1 MRTDSH
7 ASDTG
12 ILLNAFA
19 MNCVA
24 HQSSGLWRHPRDRSG
39 DYCRLDHW
47 LGLARTLERGL
58 FDGVFLADVTGVYDV
73 YQGGPDAAIRAA
85 MQIPTNDPYLLVPA
99 MAAVTE
105 HLGFGVTGSIP
116 YEPPYAFAR
125 RMSTLDHLTAGR
137 IAWNVVTGYLDSAA
151 RGIGKSRQTEHD
163 TRYEIATDYMNLMY
177 KLWEGSWED
186 GAVVRDRSAGIYA
199 DPTRVH
205 EIVHHGPY
213 FDLEA
218 IHLCEPSPQRSPV
231 IFQAGSSPKGQA
243 FAAAHAECVFIGAP
257 DATIVRSLRDQ
268 AEAFGRSGSDL
279 KIFALV
285 AVVVDETDAAAKAL
299 LEDYGRYALP
309 EGALALMSGWT
320 GVDLSRFGMDERVEN
335 VSSQAIQSA
344 MSSIGSRTVREWGR
358 SLSVGGAAR
367 VVAGAPDTV
376 ADQLEGWVQETGVD
390 GFNLAYTVL
399 PECFEAFV
407 DLVVPELQK
416 RGAYRRAYEAGTLRR
431 KLFGRGDRLPADH
444 PAARYRAGGAG

>member
-1 MRTDSH
+1 MQADSH
-7 ASDTG
+7 TPEGQG

-24 HQSSGLWRHPRDRSG
+24 HQSSGLWRHPRDRSS
-39 DYCRLDHW
+39 DYHRLDHW
-47 LGLARTLERGL
+47 LTLARTLERGL
-58 FDGVFLADVTGVYDV
+58 FDGIFLADVTGVYDV
-73 YQGGPDAAIRAA
+73 YQGSADAAIRTA

-105 HLGFGVTGSIP
+105 HLGFGITGAIP

-137 IAWNVVTGYLDSAA
+137 VAWNVVTGYLDSAA
-151 RGIGKSRQTEHD
+151 RGVGKARQTEHD
-163 TRYEIATDYMNLMY
+163 TRYEIAADYMTLMY

-186 GAVVRDRSAGIYA
+186 GAVIRDREAGIYA
-199 DPTRVH
+199 DPARVH
-205 EIVHHGPY
+205 QIAHHGPY

-257 DATIVRSLRDQ
+257 DAATVRSLREQ
-268 AEAFGRSGSDL
+268 AEAAGRRGDDL
-279 KIFALV
+279 KIFALI
-285 AVVVDETDAAAKAL
+285 AVVVDETDAGARAL
-299 LEDYGRYALP
+299 LDDYGRYALP

-320 GVDLSRFGMDERVEN
+320 GVDLSRFGLDERVEN

-344 MSSIGSRTVREWGR
+344 MTSLGSRTVREWGR

-367 VVAGAPDTV
+367 VVVGAPDTV
-376 ADQLEGWVQETGVD
+376 ADQLEDWVRETGVD

-399 PECFEAFV
+399 PECFESFV

-416 RGAYRRAYEAGTLRR
+416 RGAYRTAYAHGTLRG
-431 KLFGRGDRLPADH
+431 KLFGRGDHLPAEH
-444 PAARYRAGGAG
+444 PGARYRVG